1 MGGYDL
7 AGHILGADDPFM
19 SQSKTTALAAALD
32 SMVDPILGRPL
43 GMLGYVR
50 SVEIR
55 RFGTAVVGLW
65 IPVPG
70 APGHHLIEAVS
81 AAAGAVDGVRSVRVE
96 HTLMSDDQ
104 RTELMARVRG
114 EKRPVGGPGSSTY
127 VVAVSSGKG
136 GVGKSSVTTNLAV
149 SLAAMGHTVGVI
161 DADVWGYSI
170 PRMLGAE
177 GSPTVVADAILPLR
191 AHGVSV
197 ISIDYFVP
205 DGQAVVWRGPML
217 HKALEQFLS
226 DVFWDDPSFLL
237 IDMPPGTGD
246 VAISISQFVPRAR
259 VLLVTT
265 PQPTASRVA
274 SRAARMADR
283 VDQKLIG
290 VVENMSWFT
299 GDDGKRYTIFG
310 EGGGAA
316 VAEQTGSELLAQI
329 PIVPEM
335 RAGADRGAPVIIS
348 APGSEAAA
356 AFDHL
361 ARRIVAGRPRIRT
374 HPELR
379 IG

>member
-1 MGGYDL
+1 
-7 AGHILGADDPFM
+7 M
-19 SQSKTTALAAALD
+19 SQSKADALTAALHAV
-32 SMVDPILGRPL
+32 VDPILQRPV
-43 GMLGYVR
+43 GDLGYLR
-50 SVEIR
+50 SIEVKR
-55 RFGTAVVGLW
+55 LGTAVVDLLL
-65 IPVPG
+65 PVPG
-70 APGHHLIEAVS
+70 APGHQLIEAVS
-81 AAAGAVDGVRSVRVE
+81 SAARSVDGVRSVRVT
-96 HTLMSDDQ
+96 HQLMNDEQ
-104 RTELMARVRG
+104 RAELMAGVRG
-114 EKRPVGGPGSSTY
+114 EKRPVGGPGSVTF

-149 SLAAMGHTVGVI
+149 SLAALGHTVGVI

-170 PRMLGAE
+170 PKMLGAE
-177 GSPTVVADAILPLR
+177 GVPVVIADSILPLR

-205 DGQAVVWRGPML
+205 DDQAVVWRGPML
-217 HKALEQFLS
+217 HKALEQFLT
-226 DVFWDDPSFLL
+226 DVFWDEPSFLL

-265 PQPTASRVA
+265 PQPTARRVA
-274 SRAARMADR
+274 SRAARMAAQ

-310 EGGGAA
+310 DGGGAML
-316 VAEQTGSELLAQI
+316 AEESGVDLLAQI
-329 PIVPEM
+329 PILPEM
-335 RAGADRGAPVIIS
+335 RAGADRGEPLSVS
-348 APGSEAAA
+348 APDSDAAE
-356 AFDHL
+356 AFDRL
-361 ARRIVAGRPRIRT
+361 ARYLVAHRPRIRT

>member
-1 MGGYDL
+1 MSRSREEQIT
-7 AGHILGADDPFM
+7 AILDA
-19 SQSKTTALAAALD
+19 TI
-32 SMVDPILGRPL
+32 DPILQRPL
-43 GMLGYVR
+43 KSLGYVR
-50 SVEIR
+50 SVR
-55 RFGTAVVGLW
+55 VKRLGTVVIGLS

-70 APGHHLIEAVS
+70 APGHQLIETVI
-81 AAAGAVDGVRSVRVE
+81 AAAESVEGVRSARVE
-96 HTLMSDDQ
+96 HHLMNDDDRLHLMSS
-104 RTELMARVRG
+104 VRG
-114 EKRPVGGPGSSTY
+114 DKRPVGGPGSTTY

-149 SLAAMGHTVGVI
+149 SLASMSHTVGVI

-177 GSPTVVADAILPLR
+177 GVPVVIADSILPLR
-191 AHGVSV
+191 AHGVSA

-205 DGQAVVWRGPML
+205 KGQAVVWRGPML
-217 HKALEQFLS
+217 HKALEQFLT
-226 DVFWDDPSFLL
+226 DVFWDDPEFLL

-265 PQPTASRVA
+265 PQPTARRVA
-274 SRAARMADR
+274 ARAARMADS

-310 EGGGAA
+310 EGGGASL
-316 VAEQTGSELLAQI
+316 AEESGVELMAQI
-329 PIVPEM
+329 PIVPAM
-335 RAGADRGAPVIIS
+335 RAGADRGEPVSVAAPD
-348 APGSEAAA
+348 SEAAV
-356 AFDHL
+356 AFEAL
-361 ARRIVAGRPRIRT
+361 ARRIVKTKPRIRI

>member
-1 MGGYDL
+1 MSASRDEVLRATL
-7 AGHILGADDPFM
+7 AETM
-19 SQSKTTALAAALD
+19 
-32 SMVDPILGRPL
+32 DPILNRPI
-43 GMLGYVR
+43 GALGYLK
-50 SVEIR
+50 SVHIKR
-55 RFGTAVVGLW
+55 MGTAVVDLL

-70 APGHHLIEAVS
+70 APGHHLIEAVTT
-81 AAAGAVDGVRSVRVE
+81 AARSVDGVRSVRVE
-96 HTLMSDDQ
+96 HELMSDDQ
-104 RTELMARVRG
+104 RTHLMAAVRG
-114 EKRPVGGPGSSTY
+114 EKRPVGGPGSATY
-127 VVAVSSGKG
+127 AVAVSSGKG

-149 SLAAMGHTVGVI
+149 SLASQGHTVGVI

-170 PRMLGAE
+170 PRMLGVD
-177 GSPTVVADAILPLR
+177 GVPVVIADSILPLR
-191 AHGVSV
+191 AHGISV

-205 DGQAVVWRGPML
+205 EGQAVVWRGPML
-217 HKALEQFLS
+217 HKALEQFLT
-226 DVFWDDPSFLL
+226 DVFWDDPAFLL

-274 SRAARMADR
+274 SRAARMAAK

-299 GDDGKRYTIFG
+299 GDDGKRYHIFG
-310 EGGGAA
+310 EGGGADL
-316 VAEQTGSELLAQI
+316 AEQTGVELLVQV
-329 PIVPEM
+329 PIIPEM
-335 RAGADRGAPVIIS
+335 RAGADRGEPVAVS
-348 APGSEAAA
+348 APGTEAAK

-361 ARRIVAGRPRIRT
+361 ARQIAAGRPRIRT